1 MADNTGSQA
10 LTAKLHSMYG
20 RRLTQQNYRELTRKQ
35 TVNEAASYIKQQTA
49 YGPLLRDV
57 NENLI
62 HRGQLENILRRDLF
76 DEYLKIFHYVS
87 RDEFNFYRFLVT
99 KMEINEVL
107 SCIRLL
113 NAGREGE
120 YIFSLPSFF
129 AKHADFDLYK
139 LAKLKSFDELLRLLV
154 ETPYYD
160 ILKKYDPAEG
170 QKIDIV
176 KIEIE
181 FNKLYYSKIL
191 SIIRRT
197 YSGEVQGQIKNSF
210 GMQID
215 LSNII
220 DIIRLKKYFNAKSD
234 YIKTLLLPFYFKVSR
249 NQLDSIMEASD
260 TDAVWQAAC
269 ETYYGKAFKKFN
281 FEFVETYSQQ
291 IMYQYHKHFFV
302 TSTSAPLAA
311 TSYLQLKEIEIQN
324 IIHIIEGIRYELAP
338 AEIGKLLVGVEI

>member
-1 MADNTGSQA
+1 MANNTGSKA
-10 LTAKLHSMYG
+10 LTAKVHAMYG
-20 RRLTQQNYRELTRKQ
+20 RRLTPQNYRELVRKQ
-35 TVNEAASYIKQQTA
+35 TVNEAAAYIKQQTS
-49 YGPLLRDV
+49 YGPLLKDV
-57 NENLI
+57 NESLI

-76 DEYLKIFHYVS
+76 DEYLKVFHYVS
-87 RDEFNFYRFLVT
+87 RDQLNFYRFLVM

-113 NAGREGE
+113 NAGREDE

-139 LAKLKSFDELLRLLV
+139 LAKVKSFDELLRLLA

-160 ILKKYDPAEG
+160 ILKKYDPAEN

-176 KIEIE
+176 KIEME
-181 FNKLYYSKIL
+181 FDNLYYGKVLKI
-191 SIIRRT
+191 IET
-197 YSGEVQGQIKNSF
+197 TFSGEVKTQIKNSF

-215 LSNII
+215 LGNIT

-234 YIKTLLLPFYFKVSR
+234 YIKALLLPYYFKVRRAELESMMDAPDA
-249 NQLDSIMEASD
+249 DS
-260 TDAVWQAAC
+260 VWQAAG
-269 ETYYGKAFKKFN
+269 ETYYGRTFKRFN
-281 FEFVETYSQQ
+281 FEFVEKYAQQ
-291 IMYQYHKHFFV
+291 VMYQYHKQLF
-302 TSTSAPLAA
+302 TSSTSAPVAV

-324 IIHIIEGIRYELAP
+324 MIHIIEGIRYELAP